1 MCIHF
6 RLPLA
11 EVVASLR
18 AIFGRSMIP
27 TFWVPEK
34 LVYRFASLAG
44 GPMVRTL
51 DSPRHE
57 ALRAFLIERRR
68 KAGLR
73 QVDLAKR
80 LRRAQSYVTYV
91 ETGQKLVDVV
101 ELMEWADAIGFDA
114 RDAIKQLYKTPRK

>member
-1 MCIHF
+1 
-6 RLPLA
+6 
-11 EVVASLR
+11 
-18 AIFGRSMIP
+18 
-27 TFWVPEK
+27 
-34 LVYRFASLAG
+34 
-44 GPMVRTL
+44 MVRTL

-57 ALRAFLIERRR
+57 GLRAFLIERRK

-114 RDAIKQLYKTPRK
+114 REAIKQLYKLPRR